1 MSLFSFDSAS
11 NRLSQFNPHTRLALI
26 PLLES
31 LDRLGVDR
39 WVKTLT
45 VDKYLVTVVAVEGSG
60 TISFVDGG
68 SAQAATGGVD
78 AWLRGGGLP
87 VASGTTSV
95 GRLVG
100 VGATL
105 LTCVPLRPHLLYI
118 GPARQGPTTQLG
130 WAPRPRSRVKGPTR
144 SLDRVGGDQY

>member
-1 MSLFSFDSAS
+1 ML
-11 NRLSQFNPHTRLALI
+11 NL
-26 PLLES
+26 

-39 WVKTLT
+39 VGKTLT

-78 AWLRGGGLP
+78 AWLRGGMLP

-100 VGATL
+100 VGAIL
-105 LTCVPLRPHLLYI
+105 LACVPLRPHLLYI
-118 GPARQGPTTQLG
+118 APARQGPTTQLG
-130 WAPRPRSRVKGPTR
+130 WAPPTKEPSQGPNSVVGPSRWRSILTI
-144 SLDRVGGDQY
+144 

>member
-1 MSLFSFDSAS
+1 MVDLVVLHHLFVFAS
-11 NRLSQFNPHTRLALI
+11 NTC
-26 PLLES
+26 LLLGS
-31 LDRLGVDR
+31 LLVRLGVDR
-39 WVKTLT
+39 VGKTLT

-60 TISFVDGG
+60 TISFADGG

-100 VGATL
+100 VGRL
-105 LTCVPLRPHLLYI
+105 SW
-118 GPARQGPTTQLG
+118 PACLCAPT
-130 WAPRPRSRVKGPTR
+130 S
-144 SLDRVGGDQY
+144 SI